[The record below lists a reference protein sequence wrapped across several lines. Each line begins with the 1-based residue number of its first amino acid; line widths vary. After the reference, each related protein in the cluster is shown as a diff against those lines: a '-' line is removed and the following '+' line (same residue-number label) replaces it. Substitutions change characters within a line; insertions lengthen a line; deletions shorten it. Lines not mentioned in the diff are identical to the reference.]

1 MRSDYLTPS
10 QIVAELD
17 RYIIGQD
24 DAKRA
29 VAVALRNRYR
39 RDRLPPEIRD
49 EVIPKNILMIGP
61 TGVGKT
67 ELARRLAR
75 LANAPFVKVEATKF
89 TEVGYVGRDVDSMVR
104 DLVQTAFKMVEDEKL
119 REVQPKAREMAIERV
134 LDHLQNVKPRE
145 DEGASDVRAAFQIFG
160 QLLGQS
166 GMPTTATGEANVP
179 PAEPAAPGEQLTI
192 DAEGA
197 ESDTERVRRPS
208 RVRLRDLLLAGK
220 LDDREIDVEVEA
232 SGLSFWQGFSPAG
245 MEEMVVDMRE
255 MLGSM
260 VPKKRKT
267 RKVRVAEALEL
278 YTLEES
284 EQLIDREEISR
295 EAVSRAEEHGII
307 FLDELDKVTL
317 TSKGAGPDVSR
328 EGVQRD
334 LLPIIEG
341 STVLTK
347 YGTVDTEHILF
358 IAAGSFHASKPSDL
372 IPELQGRLPIRVE
385 LTNLDADDFIRIL
398 REPENALIK
407 QYAALLATEGVSVEF
422 TDDGIEQIARLAAEV
437 NDQTENIGA
446 RRLHTMMEH
455 LLEDVSFRAPE
466 LAGQTV
472 LVDAAYVKERL
483 SNLVKSEDL
492 SRYIL

>member
-17 RYIIGQD
+17 KYIIGQD
-24 DAKRA
+24 HAKRA

-39 RDRLPPEIRD
+39 RERLPDNIRD

-119 REVQPKAREMAIERV
+119 REVRDTARQMAVERV
-134 LDHLQNVKPRE
+134 LDNLQNVQPPE
-145 DEGASDVRAAFQIFG
+145 EEGSSELRAAFQIFG

-166 GMPTTATGEANVP
+166 GTPTTATGETNIP
-179 PAEPAAPGEQLTI
+179 PVEPAPENEQLTI
-192 DAEGA
+192 E
-197 ESDTERVRRPS
+197 TEAAAGEQKDRRPP
-208 RVRLRDLLLAGK
+208 RERLRDRLLAGE
-220 LDDREIDVEVEA
+220 LDDQEVDVEVEA

-267 RKVRVAEALEL
+267 RKARVSEALEI
-278 YTLEES
+278 YTIEES
-284 EQLIDREEISR
+284 ERLIDREDIAR
-295 EAVSRAEEHGII
+295 EAVNRAEEHGII

-358 IAAGSFHASKPSDL
+358 IAAGSFHTSKPSDL

-398 REPENALIK
+398 REPENALLK
-407 QYAALLATEGVSVEF
+407 QYTALLATEDVSIEF
-422 TDDGIEQIARLAAEV
+422 SDDGIEEIARLAAQV

-446 RRLHTMMEH
+446 RRLHTMLEH
-455 LLEDVSFRAPE
+455 LLEDVSFRASE
-466 LAGQTV
+466 LAGEKV
-472 LVDAAYVKERL
+472 FVDAAYVTERL
-483 SNLVKSEDL
+483 SDLVKSEDL